1 MPPRKSLPIPAAE
14 ILSPHGRVDRATAAV
29 QPAFPQRSIKVG
41 PYNARMAKRMAR
53 RAKLPEDAVAIAFTF
68 NKLLT
73 MVVFGIVEDLVRFIP
88 SIGDLIGLA
97 ISLASF
103 YWHRVVLVTDRHV
116 YIYRDLPFHRPG
128 KRLNVFER
136 GPGLVAIGSP
146 KTGWWSKF
154 IRRGQLTFSD
164 GTVVYH
170 GFLWIKRARYVA
182 QEGNIPPD
190 SAV

>member
-1 MPPRKSLPIPAAE
+1 MNARNEPPAA
-14 ILSPHGRVDRATAAV
+14 AQTAF
-29 QPAFPQRSIKVG
+29 QQRTITVR
-41 PYNARMAKRMAR
+41 PYNTRMAKRMAK
-53 RAKLPEDAVAIAFTF
+53 RAKLPENAVAVAFTF
-68 NKLLT
+68 NNLFT
-73 MVVFGIVEDLVRFIP
+73 MVVFGIVEDIARLIP
-88 SIGDLIGLA
+88 TAGDLIEMA

-128 KRLNVFER
+128 KQLNVFER

-170 GFLWIKRARYVA
+170 GILWIKRARYVA
-182 QEGNIPPD
+182 QEGNILPG
-190 SAV
+190 V

>member
-1 MPPRKSLPIPAAE
+1 MRFPKEPDNPPLHYSRRMNGPNEQPAA
-14 ILSPHGRVDRATAAV
+14 L
-29 QPAFPQRSIKVG
+29 QPAFQQRSIEVR
-41 PYNARMAKRMAR
+41 PYNARMAKRMAK
-53 RAKLPEDAVAIAFTF
+53 RAKLPENAVAVAFTF
-68 NKLLT
+68 NNLFT
-73 MVVFGIVEDLVRFIP
+73 MVVFGVVEDVAKLIRTA
-88 SIGDLIGLA
+88 GDLIAMA

-103 YWHRVVLVTDRHV
+103 YWHRVVLVTDSHV

-128 KRLNVFER
+128 KQFNVFER

-170 GFLWIKRARYVA
+170 GILWIKRARYVA
-182 QEGNIPPD
+182 QEGNIAPGY
-190 SAV
+190 

>member
-1 MPPRKSLPIPAAE
+1 MDAPNEQHAA
-14 ILSPHGRVDRATAAV
+14 L
-29 QPAFPQRSIKVG
+29 QPAFQQRSIEVR
-41 PYNARMAKRMAR
+41 PYNARMAKRMAK
-53 RAKLPEDAVAIAFTF
+53 RAKLPENAIAVAFTSF
-68 NKLLT
+68 
-73 MVVFGIVEDLVRFIP
+73 
-88 SIGDLIGLA
+88 GDLIEMA

-128 KRLNVFER
+128 KQLNVFER

-170 GFLWIKRARYVA
+170 GILWIKRARYVA
-182 QEGNIPPD
+182 QEGNIAPGH
-190 SAV
+190 

>member
-1 MPPRKSLPIPAAE
+1 MGAPNEP
-14 ILSPHGRVDRATAAV
+14 TAAV
-29 QPAFPQRSIKVG
+29 QPALPQRSIKVR
-41 PYNARMAKRMAR
+41 PYNARMAKRMAK
-53 RAKLPEDAVAIAFTF
+53 RAELREDAVAVAFTF
-68 NKLLT
+68 NNLFT
-73 MVVFGIVEDLVRFIP
+73 MVVFGIVVDIAKFIP
-88 SIGDLIGLA
+88 SVGDLIEFA
-97 ISLASF
+97 IGLASF

-128 KRLNVFER
+128 KQFNVFER

-170 GFLWIKRARYVA
+170 GILWIKRARYVA
-182 QEGNIPPD
+182 QEGNIPRT
-190 SAV
+190 